1 MNYKPTIMKFG
12 GTSVEDA
19 LAFRRVA
26 EIVASQRELMPVVV
40 VSAMSKVTDALIES
54 VRLASEGKPEEAFQF
69 LAQHFDRHRVVARE
83 LLQSEADA
91 DFEVKLAITGKLV
104 ADLLKQVS
112 KRERSLLMLQD
123 AILSFGERLSSRL
136 LAYVLQAN
144 GVDARYVDSRR
155 CVVTDEDYGR
165 AVPIMSDT
173 KEHTIEEIQPLLKAK
188 QVAVMG
194 GFIASSLSGNTT
206 TLGRGG
212 SDYSAALVG
221 AALNA
226 REIQIWTDVTG
237 VLTADPRVV
246 KNAQTVPRL
255 SYDEA
260 AELAYFGAKVLHP
273 KTIQP
278 AVSQNIPVRIC
289 NSRQPEEFG
298 TLVCSETEST
308 ERKVKAIAHKTNV
321 TIVNISSLRML
332 GAFGFMHAIFDI
344 FNRHRT
350 AVDLVT
356 TSEVSVS
363 VSLDDTSSLN
373 LIVEELRRISTV
385 TVEDKLAM
393 VCVVGEGLKTTPG
406 IAAKVFNAVHDIN
419 VSLISQ
425 GASKLNLTFVIEQEQ
440 VKEAVQLLHETLFED
455 EDVAATQKGVLET
468 ETEVLM

>member
-1 MNYKPTIMKFG
+1 MKFG
-12 GTSVEDA
+12 GTSVEDTK
-19 LAFRRVA
+19 AFRRVA
-26 EIVASQRELMPVVV
+26 EIISAQRGLMPVVV
-40 VSAMSKVTDALIES
+40 VSAMSKVTDALLS
-54 VRLASEGKPEEAFQF
+54 AVALSADGKPEEAFQS
-69 LAQHFDRHRVVARE
+69 LSQHFDRHRVVARE
-83 LLQSEADA
+83 LLNSEADA
-91 DFEVKLAITGKLV
+91 DFEVKLAITAKSIANLLHQV
-104 ADLLKQVS
+104 A

-136 LAYVLQAN
+136 LAHVLNAN
-144 GVDARYVDSRR
+144 GLDAKYVDSRR

-173 KEHTIEEIQPLLKAK
+173 KEHTNEEIQPLLKSN

-212 SDYSAALVG
+212 SDYSAALIG
-221 AALNA
+221 AALDA

-237 VLTADPRVV
+237 VLTADPRIV
-246 KNAQTVPRL
+246 KNAQTVPKL

-278 AVSQNIPVRIC
+278 AVAQNIPVRIC
-289 NSRQPEEFG
+289 NSKQPEEYG
-298 TLVCSETEST
+298 TLVCSESECT

-321 TIVNISSLRML
+321 TIVNINSLRML
-332 GAFGFMHAIFDI
+332 GAFGFMHAIFDV

-350 AVDLVT
+350 VVDLVT

-363 VSLDDTSSLN
+363 VSLDDTSRLD
-373 LIVEELRRISTV
+373 LIVEELKRISTV
-385 TVEDKLAM
+385 TVENKRAM

-406 IAAKVFNAVHDIN
+406 IAAKVFSSINDIN

-425 GASKLNLTFVIEQEQ
+425 GASKLNLTFVINETQ
-440 VKEAVQLLHETLFED
+440 VAEAVTRLHSALFEN
-455 EDVAATQKGVLET
+455 EEITTHPKEVLET
-468 ETEVLM
+468 ETEVFM

>member
-1 MNYKPTIMKFG
+1 MKFG

-19 LAFRRVA
+19 KAFTRVA
-26 EIVASQRELMPVVV
+26 EIVASQKDLMPVVV
-40 VSAMSKVTDALIES
+40 VSAMSKVTDALINS
-54 VRLASEGKPEEAFQF
+54 VNLAAEGKPEEAFQS
-69 LAQHFDRHRVVARE
+69 LSAHFDRHRAVARE

-104 ADLLKQVS
+104 ADLLKQVA

-136 LAYVLQAN
+136 LSYVLQAN
-144 GVDARYVDSRR
+144 GIDGRYVDSRR

-165 AVPIMSDT
+165 AVPIISDT
-173 KEHTIEEIQPLLKAK
+173 REHTNEEIQPLLKAN

-212 SDYSAALVG
+212 SDYSAALIG
-221 AALNA
+221 SALNA

-237 VLTADPRVV
+237 VLTADPRIV
-246 KNAQTVPRL
+246 KDAQTVPRL
-255 SYDEA
+255 SYEEA

-278 AVSQNIPVRIC
+278 AVSQDIPVRIC
-289 NSRQPEEFG
+289 NSRKPEEYG
-298 TLVCSETEST
+298 TLVCSESECT

-321 TIVNISSLRML
+321 TIVNINSLRML

-350 AVDLVT
+350 VVDLVT

-363 VSLDDTSSLN
+363 VSLDDTSRLDS
-373 LIVEELRRISTV
+373 IVEELKRISTV
-385 TVEDKLAM
+385 TVEEKLAM
-393 VCVVGEGLKTTPG
+393 ICVVGEGLKTTPG
-406 IAAKVFNAVHDIN
+406 IAAKIFNSVNDIN
-419 VSLISQ
+419 VSFIAQ
-425 GASKLNLTFVIEQEQ
+425 GASKLNLTFVIEQNQ
-440 VKEAVQLLHETLFED
+440 VTEAVTRLHESLFGDNELSSNQED
-455 EDVAATQKGVLET
+455 EIST
-468 ETEVLM
+468 EAKFFM

>member
-1 MNYKPTIMKFG
+1 MFRPTIIKFG

-19 LAFRRVA
+19 SAFRRVA
-26 EIVASQRELMPVVV
+26 EIVASQRDVMPLVV
-40 VSAMSKVTDALIES
+40 VSAMSKVTDALLNA
-54 VRLASEGKPEEAFQF
+54 VKLATEGKPEEAFQS
-69 LAQHFDRHRVVARE
+69 LSQHFDRHRVVARE
-83 LLQSEADA
+83 LLQSEAIA
-91 DFEVKLAITGKLV
+91 DFDVKLAITSKLI
-104 ADLLKQVS
+104 ADLLKQIA

-136 LAYVLQAN
+136 LAQVLTAN
-144 GVDARYVDSRR
+144 GLDGKYVDSRR

-165 AVPIMSDT
+165 ATPVMSDT
-173 KEHTIEEIQPLLKAK
+173 REHTNEEIQPLLRAN
-188 QVAVMG
+188 QVPVMG

-212 SDYSAALVG
+212 SDYSAALIG

-246 KNAQTVPRL
+246 NGARTVPKL

-289 NSRQPEEFG
+289 NSRQPEEYG
-298 TLVCSETEST
+298 TLVCAESEYT

-321 TIVNISSLRML
+321 TIVNIQSLRML
-332 GAFGFMHAIFDI
+332 GAFGFMHAIFEI

-350 AVDLVT
+350 VVDLVT
-356 TSEVSVS
+356 TSEVCVS
-363 VSLDDTSSLN
+363 VSLDDTSRLD
-373 LIVEELRRISTV
+373 LIVEELKRISEV
-385 TVEDKLAM
+385 TVENKRAM
-393 VCVVGEGLKTTPG
+393 VCIVGDGVKTTAG
-406 IAAKVFNAVHDIN
+406 IASKVFNAVNDIN

-425 GASKLNLTFVIEQEQ
+425 GASKLNLTFVIDQEQ
-440 VKEAVQLLHETLFED
+440 VTEAVKRLHEALFSES
-455 EDVAATQKGVLET
+455 ELTSNQEEVKT
-468 ETEVLM
+468 EAKFFM